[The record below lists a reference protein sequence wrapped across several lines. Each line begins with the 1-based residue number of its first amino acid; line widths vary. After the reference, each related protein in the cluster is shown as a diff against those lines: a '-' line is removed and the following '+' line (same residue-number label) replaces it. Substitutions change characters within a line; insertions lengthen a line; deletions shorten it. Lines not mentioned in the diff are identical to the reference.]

1 MQMDNYCHTTT
12 QQKYARAANEL
23 DNFINLHLNKN
34 VNNDIYEE
42 YKRLCQQ
49 RTHWLLMLLE
59 MKLDLY
65 KQYNIYK

>member
-34 VNNDIYEE
+34 VNNDIYE
-42 YKRLCQQ
+42 
-49 RTHWLLMLLE
+49 
-59 MKLDLY
+59 
-65 KQYNIYK
+65 